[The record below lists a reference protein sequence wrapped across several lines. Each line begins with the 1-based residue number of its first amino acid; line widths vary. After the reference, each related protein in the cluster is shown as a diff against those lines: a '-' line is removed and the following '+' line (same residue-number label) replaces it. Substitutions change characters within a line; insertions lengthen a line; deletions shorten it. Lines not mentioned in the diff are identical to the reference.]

1 MLIDTHCHIHD
12 RGTYNFAFS
21 RQQIGKKFLRGRPD
35 FPHEIDDF
43 TPEKIIARAHEH
55 DVKKMICIGTSH
67 EDSLSARDFAAKHA
81 DAGVFWSYGIHP
93 DEATGSLSE
102 EQTEFFALSSDNGS
116 VCESRARNE
125 PRKRGD
131 ASLLSVSE
139 RRRFWREATDGP
151 ERSQRLQGYC
161 LSELVKL
168 PVAIGEVG
176 LDYRET
182 TANRTAQ
189 IRLFERML
197 QLAKDNDLP
206 LIFHVRDAFDDFF
219 SVIANFPDI
228 RGVVHSFSD
237 SEDNLKKSLDK
248 GFYIGVNGLAT
259 FAPELPTD
267 KIPLQRMLLETD
279 APFLTPAP
287 FRGTINEPARVQ
299 DVCAYIS
306 KINGKSEA
314 EVAQITTKNA
324 ESLFKI

>member
-21 RQQIGKKFLRGRPD
+21 RQQISKRLLRDHPD

-43 TPEKIIARAHEH
+43 TPEKIIARAHQN

-67 EDSLSARDFAAKHA
+67 DDSMSARDFAEKYASS
-81 DAGVFWSYGIHP
+81 GVFWAYGIHP
-93 DEATGSLSE
+93 DEATGY
-102 EQTEFFALSSDNGS
+102 EFSGHRLRGPSSH
-116 VCESRARNE
+116 
-125 PRKRGD
+125 
-131 ASLLSVSE
+131 L
-139 RRRFWREATDGP
+139 
-151 ERSQRLQGYC
+151 
-161 LSELVKL
+161 
-168 PVAIGEVG
+168 VAIGEVG

-189 IRLFERML
+189 IKLFEKML

-206 LIFHVRDAFDDFF
+206 LIFHIRDAFDDFF
-219 SVIANFPDI
+219 SVITNFPDV

-237 SEDNLKKSLDK
+237 NEENLKKSLDK

-259 FAPELPTD
+259 FAPE
-267 KIPLQRMLLETD
+267 IPLPPLERTLLETD

-299 DVCAYIS
+299 DVCAHIS
-306 KINGKSEA
+306 KIKGKSEA
-314 EVAQITTKNA
+314 EVAQITTENA
-324 ESLFKI
+324 EHLFKI